1 MEQARSPWGK
11 VPESKPVVQQWE
23 LTRPVRED
31 VREMMLATARPT
43 SDRAPWR
50 TQLLPPA
57 GTGDSAEIHPMVTL
71 PLGDRRHFLFF
82 SQDVLNLGFLKK

>member
-50 TQLLPPA
+50 AQLLPPA
-57 GTGDSAEIHPMVTL
+57 AQGTVLRSILWSHCL
-71 PLGDRRHFLFF
+71 WGDRRHFLFF